1 MDTDNGLDGD
11 GLAVGVDYLSGL
23 SDLYDSVIQ
32 MISRIGWAVFVRSIS
47 LSSAVYLHKFVVFY
61 SFVLSHFSLYT
72 SYTFQDRSAALL
84 FPLMNE

>member
-32 MISRIGWAVFVRSIS
+32 MISRIG
-47 LSSAVYLHKFVVFY
+47 
-61 SFVLSHFSLYT
+61 
-72 SYTFQDRSAALL
+72 
-84 FPLMNE
+84 